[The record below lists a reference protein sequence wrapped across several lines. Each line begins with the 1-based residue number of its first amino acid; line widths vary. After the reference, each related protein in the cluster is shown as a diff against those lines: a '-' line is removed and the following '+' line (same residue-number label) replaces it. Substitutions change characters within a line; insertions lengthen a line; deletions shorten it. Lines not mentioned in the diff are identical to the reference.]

1 MVGDKTGAGT
11 PKSDERGR
19 NRGLG
24 LTRVVPASR
33 TPPAPR
39 PTDPA
44 RTSARL
50 TTPTGER
57 IKAPSRTGSPATGNA
72 AGEPLP
78 FEPRHEDK
86 RLTVGT
92 GILLKGEVSACE
104 RLIVH
109 GRMEAELSDSNTL
122 VIAESGEFCGDAR
135 VAEADISGHFDG
147 TLTVSGR
154 LTVRSTGCVVG
165 TIRYGELEIERGGR
179 LAGEVRFTSE
189 DAPEPAEDLSEETAT
204 DRVEV

>member
-1 MVGDKTGAGT
+1 MAGDKTGIDT
-11 PKSDERGR
+11 TKSDEQGR
-19 NRGLG
+19 SRGLG

-33 TPPAPR
+33 IPPAPR
-39 PTDPA
+39 PTDAA
-44 RTSARL
+44 RTSTRL
-50 TTPTGER
+50 TTPAGER
-57 IKAPSRTGSPATGNA
+57 IKAPSRTGSPAAGTT

-147 TLTVSGR
+147 TLTVNGR
-154 LTVRSTGCVVG
+154 LTIRSTGCVVG
-165 TIRYGELEIERGGR
+165 AIRYGELEIERGGR
-179 LAGEVRFTSE
+179 LAGEIRFASE
-189 DAPEPAEDLSEETAT
+189 DTAEPVETPSDEAAVDRAE
-204 DRVEV
+204 V